1 MADKK
6 VQYAQGPLTLDLSA
20 KDDLHPDALTP
31 PETPPKL
38 LTTKRDAEDVA
49 DEVARILKDQPKRL
63 LLDADTS
70 PDAIVEAARLARIS
84 QQNLNAGERMLAL
97 LRREAAQRRHTLQSR
112 LIRVRNQ
119 IKAQLRDDPTLA
131 DDFKPLIDYFKP
143 NT

>member
-6 VQYAQGPLTLDLSA
+6 VQYTQGPLTLDLHA

-38 LTTKRDAEDVA
+38 LTTTRNAEDVA
-49 DEVARILKDQPKRL
+49 DELARMLKDQPGRL

-70 PDAIVEAARLARIS
+70 PESIVEAARLARLS

-97 LRREAAQRRHTLQSR
+97 LKRESAQRRHALQSK

-119 IKAQLRDDPTLA
+119 IKAQLRSDPTLVA
-131 DDFKPLIDYFKP
+131 DFKALSDYFKP
-143 NT
+143 NK